1 MWFLLKRAPSI
12 GSDGSVC
19 RFMACMLDP
28 HTQREL
34 RNPPS
39 CAGPQMTAGRRELQ
53 AASTVT
59 WLLSFVAALFFSV
72 KIRNLTHVATTR
84 DRRPG
89 ILLRICFGGGVL
101 LHSTSWS

>member
-1 MWFLLKRAPSI
+1 MYAGPTHTEGAEKSSLL
-12 GSDGSVC
+12 
-19 RFMACMLDP
+19 L
-28 HTQREL
+28 
-34 RNPPS
+34 
-39 CAGPQMTAGRRELQ
+39 GPQMTAGRRELQ